1 MARLQVKHKSDR
13 ACPSL
18 LIVWKI
24 RHSFSWLLLLRS
36 SLLGHNCTNH
46 FSKFGGADGAKVL
59 RFRAELGN
67 VPELVAVVA
76 ANVSSTVS
84 VYIHG
89 IWSRGEA
96 RLSGSSGDRWSS
108 KLELAGGGG
117 GGGPFSRGGVQTP
130 EPEGKV

>member
-24 RHSFSWLLLLRS
+24 RHSFSWVLLLHG

-46 FSKFGGADGAKVL
+46 FSKFGGADGAKVP
-59 RFRAELGN
+59 RVRAELGN
-67 VPELVAVVA
+67 VAELVAGVA
-76 ANVSSTVS
+76 ANISSTVS

-96 RLSGSSGDRWSS
+96 RLSGSSSDRWSS
-108 KLELAGGGG
+108 KLELAGAGG
-117 GGGPFSRGGVQTP
+117 GGGPFGGGGA
-130 EPEGKV
+130 ERLGRE